1 MHYYSVINEE
11 NIVLHAEQI
20 TAQNRIYVQH
30 TYQLNHEIEQE
41 VEQALNIL
49 RKQKRRLDKICLII

>member
-1 MHYYSVINEE
+1 MNEE

-49 RKQKRRLDKICLII
+49 RKQKRRLDKICPAR